1 MPYNQKHVWRVIVLN
16 PTDNSVIQSSTHPTI
31 NDIYKTYSNINLST
45 WRNICMG
52 RSKVYS
58 KFIKVTKVLKIDL
71 DSDNNSENTV
81 QEVETKE
88 NTDNTVQEVESVG
101 YLEL

>member
-1 MPYNQKHVWRVIVLN
+1 MPYNQKHVWRVTVLN

-31 NDIYKTYSNINLST
+31 NDIYKTYGNINLST

-58 KFIKVTKVLKIDL
+58 KFIKVTKVLKTDL
-71 DSDNNSENTV
+71 ESNDNLENTD
-81 QEVETKE
+81 QEVETKANTE
-88 NTDNTVQEVESVG
+88 NTDQEVKSAG